1 MRCDVLAVG
10 TELLLGEVVDSNSA
24 LIGRRL
30 ADAGV
35 DCYQQVRV
43 GDNERRIAAALGS
56 ALERADAVVV
66 SGGLGPTPDDVTREA
81 LAAVLGVPL
90 VRDDDMLARIE
101 EVFSSRGRD
110 MPGINARQAE
120 RPEGARF
127 IEQEGGT
134 APGLICEIG
143 EKVVYALPGV
153 PWELEEMLDRA
164 VVPDLRRRAEEAGT
178 TASIVSRT
186 LRTWGISESA
196 LAELIAPRVRTQ
208 TNPTIAF
215 LAAGAEGLKVR
226 ITAKAEDRDK
236 GLELIASEEEE
247 LRSLLGDLVFGV
259 DEESME
265 AVVSG
270 LVRDRELTLGVAE
283 SLTGGLV
290 GARLAECKGSSSWFR
305 GSVVSYQKQV
315 KFDLL
320 GVPEGPVVSAE
331 AASAMAGGAR
341 RVLEAD
347 IGLGVTGV
355 AGPSTQDD
363 QPVGTVFAAVELD
376 GETSVKHVRLSG
388 DRGTIRQLS
397 VITLLDLLRR
407 RLLGLDVS

>member
-1 MRCDVLAVG
+1 MRCDVLAIG

-30 ADAGV
+30 AEAGI
-35 DCYQQVRV
+35 DCYSQVRV
-43 GDNERRIAAALGS
+43 GDNEARIATALAT
-56 ALERADAVVV
+56 ALERSDAVVV

-81 LAAVLGVPL
+81 LALVLKVPL
-90 VRDDDMLARIE
+90 VRDEEMLARIE
-101 EVFSSRGRD
+101 EVFASRGRP
-110 MPGINARQAE
+110 MPAANARQAD
-120 RPEGARF
+120 RPLGARF
-127 IEQEGGT
+127 IEQSGGA
-134 APGLICEIG
+134 APGLICEVG
-143 EKVVYALPGV
+143 DKVVYALPGV
-153 PWELEEMLDRA
+153 PWELQEMLDRE
-164 VVPDLRRRAEEAGT
+164 VVPDLRRRAADSGK

-196 LAELIAPRVRTQ
+196 LAELIAPRVQAQ

-226 ITAKAEDRDK
+226 ITAKAEDRDRA
-236 GLELIASEEEE
+236 LELIASEEQE

-259 DEESME
+259 DDESME
-265 AVVSG
+265 AVVAG
-270 LVRDRELTLGVAE
+270 LLSERELALGVAE

-290 GARLAECKGSSSWFR
+290 GARLAECNGSSHWFR

-331 AASAMAGGAR
+331 AASAMARGAR
-341 RVLEAD
+341 QVLEAD
-347 IGLGVTGV
+347 VGAGVTGV
-355 AGPSTQDD
+355 AGPSTQDG
-363 QPVGTVFAAVELD
+363 QPVGTVFAAVDLD

-407 RLLGLDVS
+407 RLLGLDVT